1 MKKISV
7 GILAHVDS
15 GKTTLSEAFMYASG
29 AINKPGRVDHGNSF
43 LDTFELERS
52 RGITIF
58 SKQAVFK
65 YNNTQFT
72 LLDTP
77 GHIDFSAEAER
88 TLQVLDYAVLVI
100 SGTSGV
106 QGHTYTLW
114 RLLSR
119 YNIPVFV
126 YVNKMDLDG
135 ADKAAVLNQLKE
147 KLSDSIVDFSRDIP
161 VNQLYENIA
170 LCDDKLLEGYYENE
184 ILKTEDIAGAVRER
198 KLFPCF
204 FGSALK
210 LAGVKEL
217 LQGLDQYTLMPSY
230 GSEFGA
236 KVYKIA
242 EDSQKN
248 RLTFLKI
255 TGGSLAVREVL
266 KSKNNTEGEKVNQ
279 IRIYSGERF
288 TTADRVAAGT
298 ICAVTGISFA
308 HTGDGLG
315 TEPNSDLPMLE
326 PVLTYTVQLLDG
338 TDAHTAMKYFKILQ
352 EEDPQ
357 LNVVWNEAAEEIQL
371 QLMGDIQL
379 EILKSILSERFNL
392 QVGFGTGS
400 IIYKETIKNTVEGV
414 GHFEPLRH
422 YAEVHL
428 LLRPG
433 KRGSGLTFKNEC
445 REDVLDKNWQR
456 LILTHLQEKTHIG
469 VLTGSPIT
477 DIEIVLASGKAHP
490 KHTEGGDF
498 RQATY
503 RAVRQ
508 GLRSAESLLLEPVY
522 NFTLEVP
529 SENAGRAMSDIQR
542 MYGSF
547 APPENGSEAVVLTGT
562 APAVTM
568 ANYSKEVAQYTHG
581 RGNLVCVLKGYE
593 PCHNAEEVIEGIGY
607 NCDTDGDNPCD
618 SVFCSHGAGHTVKW
632 YDVPKYMHLPSALQ
646 PEEDTQPQPTRA
658 GDRVFA
664 RFETQSGDIFA
675 QDKELM
681 AIFEK
686 AYGPIKK
693 KNYNEEEA
701 SAKRVV
707 SFDNKAKAKRSK
719 QQNEGKS
726 YLLVD
731 GYNVIFSW
739 KNLKE
744 LAKDS
749 LDTARNTLINI
760 MCNYQGYKK
769 CELILVF
776 DAYRVKGQHREVEKI
791 NNINVIYTKEAET
804 ADMYI
809 ERATHTLAKNNRV
822 RVVTSDGMEQL
833 IILGNGA
840 LRVSSQAFLTEVE
853 LAQKEIREIIESQNK

>member
-326 PVLTYTVQLLDG
+326 PVLTYTVQLLDV